1 MGKQRVLYTFVYKE
15 NQAPHTEVTFC
26 GGDET
31 EVKFDSQER
40 KMDSA
45 ELLNLLSLQCGCM
58 YLSNLKQPQ
67 MLLLIQHKVRNI
79 KAEDYSLREWAD
91 AAQYLS
97 RQDCKFDS
105 CEQA

>member
-1 MGKQRVLYTFVYKE
+1 MRLYVFVG
-15 NQAPHTEVTFC
+15 P
-26 GGDET
+26 
-31 EVKFDSQER
+31 
-40 KMDSA
+40 
-45 ELLNLLSLQCGCM
+45 
-58 YLSNLKQPQ
+58 KQPQ

-105 CEQA
+105 CEQAKKFILDL